1 MDKNKQQTFNSG
13 LYIVST
19 PIGNMDD
26 ITLRALNVLKK
37 SDIIL
42 CEDTRRSG
50 KLLSNFK
57 ISKKLISYHKFNEKK
72 ILNKIFEYLNN
83 NKIVSLISDAGTP
96 TISDPGM
103 LLVNKCIDENINI
116 YPIPGPTAIMI
127 SEVGN
132 APAKLIKDFRK
143 KNDKPI
149 LKGAYVEETVF
160 VGDDQLKTLVDI
172 KSKNEL
178 IGEVIGLLQSPA
190 KNVLSALTSSK
201 STIAGI
207 VKTLSEKES

>member
-1 MDKNKQQTFNSG
+1 MTKEEKQSAINDLSEKLDSNGVIYITDISELDATATSSLRRQCFAKDIKLSVVKN
-13 LYIVST
+13 
-19 PIGNMDD
+19 
-26 ITLRALNVLKK
+26 TLLKK
-37 SDIIL
+37 AMENLKDK
-42 CEDTRRSG
+42 D
-50 KLLSNFK
+50 LSE
-57 ISKKLISYHKFNEKK
+57 LYDV
-72 ILNKIFEYLNN
+72 L
-83 NKIVSLISDAGTP
+83 
-96 TISDPGM
+96 
-103 LLVNKCIDENINI
+103 
-116 YPIPGPTAIMI
+116 PGPTAIMI

>member
-1 MDKNKQQTFNSG
+1 MTKEEKQSAINDLSETLDSNGVIYITDISELDAIATSSLRRQCFAKDIKLSVVKN
-13 LYIVST
+13 
-19 PIGNMDD
+19 
-26 ITLRALNVLKK
+26 TLLKK
-37 SDIIL
+37 AMENVKDK
-42 CEDTRRSG
+42 D
-50 KLLSNFK
+50 LSE
-57 ISKKLISYHKFNEKK
+57 LYDV
-72 ILNKIFEYLNN
+72 L
-83 NKIVSLISDAGTP
+83 
-96 TISDPGM
+96 
-103 LLVNKCIDENINI
+103 
-116 YPIPGPTAIMI
+116 PGPTAIMI

-149 LKGAYVEETVF
+149 LKGAYVEEMVF

-172 KSKNEL
+172 KSKDEL

-201 STIAGI
+201 GTIAGI